1 MHKILIIEDD
11 QVVANIYRNRFA
23 VEGYQVEVAFDGQV
37 GLELLRSFRP
47 DAVVLDLMIPR
58 MTGVELM
65 KKMRSEPDLEKIP
78 VIVSSNT
85 YVSDMLQEAWK
96 AGATKCLS
104 KATCTPKQ
112 VLELLRSIT
121 NGAAAKT
128 AIPSS
133 ASPPISVPPAFSP
146 PPPAATV
153 APATSSDP
161 EGDFQAELRKNFA
174 ESFPATL
181 AGLRGLLQNL
191 VKTGDETARLK

>member
-104 KATCTPKQ
+104 KSTCTPKQ
-112 VLELLRSIT
+112 VLDLLRSLT
-121 NGAAAKT
+121 NGTGAK
-128 AIPSS
+128 APAGSPSPSS
-133 ASPPISVPPAFSP
+133 AAPSNARVPMTPVVEPASPG
-146 PPPAATV
+146 
-153 APATSSDP
+153 DQD
-161 EGDFQAELRKNFA
+161 GDFQAELRK
-174 ESFPATL
+174 SFL
-181 AGLRGLLQNL
+181 
-191 VKTGDETARLK
+191 